1 MKTSIYKLGL
11 DVGSTT
17 AKAVLINSD
26 LSIAFSDY
34 QRHYGSII
42 ETLTDIVK
50 KAKNIFGNIELS
62 VAITGSA
69 GMGIS
74 EKTKIPFLQ
83 ELIASSEF
91 VDKFHPD
98 IKTLID
104 IGGEDSKIIF
114 FDDKSGHDLRMNG
127 SCAGGTGSFIDQMAN
142 LLDVSLS
149 KLDKLASQFNEIH
162 SIASRCGVFAKTDVQ
177 NLLSR
182 EIPLP
187 DICASIFDAVALQIK
202 NSLLRG
208 KEIKSKVVYAGGPLT
223 FLSNLRASMN
233 RIFEIED
240 KDILHLEHPELLPA
254 IGSAVADNIEKPVFG
269 IDTLIDNLI
278 QSKKVSIV
286 SDSNIKPLFEDNQDY
301 LEWKEFKSN
310 IKAPRIDISQLDN
323 KKCFLGIDSG
333 STTTKIV
340 LIDEDNK
347 IAFDFYQNN
356 NGKPIESVKK
366 GLLELRDICFDRD
379 INPNIISSTVTGYGE
394 DLIKSAFN
402 INYGVVETIA
412 HYKAAK
418 IFDSNVSFILD
429 IGGQDMKAIFVK
441 DGIIQNIEINEACS
455 SGCGSFIET
464 FANSLDYSVEKFSEI
479 AVTAYQP
486 CDLGTRCTVFMNSK
500 VKQSFREGSPVSDI
514 SAGLAYSVVQNC
526 LHKVLKIYDN
536 AVLGDNIVVQGGTF
550 KNDAVHRAF
559 EKISGKKVISPDISE
574 LMGAYG
580 SAIIAKDFYVQDENA
595 VKQSFNLNLIENIGE
610 YDVKFTV
617 CQGCENH
624 CKVSRLKFE
633 NGNIFFTGNRCERIF
648 SNSGSKIKRGQ
659 NLVQYK
665 YDLLFDRNLKPE
677 KGIKQKI
684 GIPRALNMFENFP
697 FWATLFVET
706 GFEIVLSDKT
716 SESTAHR
723 ASGTLMSDNICFPAK
738 ITNGHI
744 LNLLN
749 KEVDRIFYPIVNYEK
764 QEFDEMSNSF
774 NCPVVTGYPSVI
786 KSAINPYEKYGIP
799 YDTPNINF
807 KKLKLLKK
815 ACFIYF
821 SSLGVN
827 KKEFNKAFKL
837 AVAENSKFK
846 ELLKTKASEILI
858 QSVIDNRKV
867 IVLAQRP
874 YQIDSVVNHGIPEMI
889 ADFGYDVITEDSLPY
904 TKEDTVDNL
913 VVLSQWG
920 YPNRL
925 YRAAKWALRFDNVE
939 FIQLNSFGCGPD
951 TLVIDEIADLME
963 LSGKAHSVIRIDEQS
978 APGSLKLRIRSLI
991 ESFKLRVENNL
1002 GTSNNNIRK
1011 TTKIFTDTDKNRTII
1026 APFFSPFHS
1035 AYATAAFKSLGY
1047 NIEQL
1052 PPSDKESIDLG
1063 LKYINNEICYPATL
1077 VVGDVLKALKSG
1089 DYDIDNVAVGITQTG
1104 GQCRASNYLPL
1115 IKKGLIKNGYY
1126 NIPVV
1131 GITLSN
1137 MELNNQPGFK
1147 ISKIKFMNQAI
1158 LGLLY
1163 GDAISRMFY
1172 AMAPREKVKGSAEK
1186 VSNKYADLA
1195 QDLIAKSEKNK
1206 ILEILKDAVE
1216 EFNQIEVTSDTV
1228 PRIGIVGEIYVK
1240 YNPIGNN
1247 HAIDYLIEHGVE
1259 PVIPPLINM
1268 FTQWFVNIDVK
1279 NNFLIDSKPIMKEL
1293 GHFFEK
1299 KYNKIDSEFE
1309 NIMSS
1314 FKYNHPK
1321 HNIRHIAELAEKAV
1335 NLSVHYFGEG
1345 WLIAGDILAFE
1356 DYGINNVLC
1365 LQPFGCIA
1373 NHVVAKGIENTL
1385 KKINSKLNVLFLDI
1399 DSGVSPVNL
1408 HNRLYLLMKNAEKEI
1423 GEISKM
1429 NQIEQL
1435 REVKI

>member
-1 MKTSIYKLGL
+1 MGTPIYKLGI

-17 AKAVLINSD
+17 AKAALINSD
-26 LSIAFSDY
+26 LSVAFSDY
-34 QRHYGSII
+34 QRHHGSII
-42 ETLTDIVK
+42 DTVINIIKKVK
-50 KAKNIFGNIELS
+50 SQFGNIELS

-91 VDKFHPD
+91 VDKFHPE

-127 SCAGGTGSFIDQMAN
+127 SCAGGTGSFIDQMAS
-142 LLDVSLS
+142 LLDVTLPE
-149 KLDKLASQFNEIH
+149 LDELASQYKEIH

-182 EIPLP
+182 EIPRP

-208 KEIKSKVVYAGGPLT
+208 KEIIPKVVFAGGPLK
-223 FLSNLRASMN
+223 FLSNLRESMK
-233 RIFEIED
+233 RIFEIDEE
-240 KDILHLEHPELLPA
+240 DILHLEHPELLPA
-254 IGSAVADNIEKPVFG
+254 IGSAVADNIDRPIWE
-269 IDTLIDNLI
+269 INTLIENLI
-278 QSKKVSIV
+278 KSKKVSIV
-286 SDSNIKPLFEDNQDY
+286 SDSNIKPLFEDNIEY

-310 IKAPRIDISQLDN
+310 IKAPRIDISELNN
-323 KKCFLGIDSG
+323 KECFLGIDSG

-340 LIDEDNK
+340 LIDQDNK

-366 GLLELRDICFDRD
+366 GLLELKKQCNENN
-379 INPNIISSTVTGYGE
+379 INPIIKTSTVTGYGE

-402 INYGVVETIA
+402 INYGIVETIA

-418 IFDSNVSFILD
+418 VFDDKVSFILD

-464 FANSLDYSVEKFSEI
+464 FANSLDYTVEKFSEI
-479 AVTAYQP
+479 AVSAYNP

-500 VKQSFREGSPVSDI
+500 VKQSFREGAPVSDI

-536 AVLGDNIVVQGGTF
+536 SVLGNNIVVQGGTF
-550 KNDAVHRAF
+550 KNAAVHRAF

-580 SAIIAKDFYVQDENA
+580 SAIIAKNLYYQDKAIIKED
-595 VKQSFNLNLIENIGE
+595 FNLDNIENIGK

-617 CQGCENH
+617 CRGCENH

-633 NGNIFFTGNRCERIF
+633 NGNIFFTGNRCERVF
-648 SNSGSKIKRGQ
+648 SNKGTKTERGQ

-665 YDLLFDRNLKPE
+665 YDLLFDRELKPNGE
-677 KGIKQKI
+677 IKQKI

-697 FWATLFVET
+697 FWTTLFTET
-706 GFEIVLSDKT
+706 GFEVVLSDKT
-716 SESTAHR
+716 SETTAHI

-744 LNLLN
+744 LNLIN
-749 KEVDRIFYPIVNYEK
+749 QDVDRIFYPIINFEK
-764 QEFDEMSNSF
+764 KEFNEMSNSF
-774 NCPVVTGYPSVI
+774 NCPVVTGYPTVI
-786 KSAINPYEKYGIP
+786 KSAINPSEKYGIP

-807 KKLKLLKK
+807 KTEKLLKQ
-815 ACFIYF
+815 ACYNYF
-821 SSLGVN
+821 STLGVS
-827 KKEFNKAFKL
+827 KKSFNKAFKKAL
-837 AVAENSKFK
+837 AEFKKFK
-846 ELLKTKASEILI
+846 QLIRTKASEILI
-858 QSVIDNRKV
+858 QSTIDNRKV

-874 YQIDSVVNHGIPEMI
+874 YQIDPIVNHGIPEMI

-904 TKEDTVDNL
+904 TDEDTVDNL

-963 LSGKAHSVIRIDEQS
+963 LSGKPHSVIRIDEQS
-978 APGSLKLRIRSLI
+978 AQGSLKLRIRSLI
-991 ESFKLRVENNL
+991 ESFKLREENSRE
-1002 GTSNNNIRK
+1002 TKAKAKRK
-1011 TTKIFTDTDKNRTII
+1011 ITKVFTDADKNRKII

-1047 NIEQL
+1047 EIEQL

-1077 VVGDVLKALKSG
+1077 VVGDVLRALKSG
-1089 DYDIDNVAVGITQTG
+1089 DYDLDNVAVGITQTG

-1126 NIPVV
+1126 NVPVV

-1137 MELNNQPGFK
+1137 LELNKQPGFK
-1147 ISKIKFMNQAI
+1147 ISKTKFMNQAI

-1172 AMAPREKVKGSAEK
+1172 SLAPREKVKGSAER

-1195 QDLIAKSEKNK
+1195 QEFIAKSEKKK
-1206 ILEILKDAVE
+1206 ILSVLKDAVE
-1216 EFNQIEVTSDTV
+1216 EFNRIEVIRDKI
-1228 PRIGIVGEIYVK
+1228 PRVGIVGEIYVK

-1279 NNFLIDSKPIMKEL
+1279 NDYLIDHKPVMKQL
-1293 GHFFEK
+1293 GHIFEK
-1299 KYNKIDSEFE
+1299 KYNKIDAEFE
-1309 NIMSS
+1309 NIMSY

-1321 HNIRHIAELAEKAV
+1321 HNIRHIADLAKKV
-1335 NLSVHYFGEG
+1335 INLSVHYFGEG

-1373 NHVVAKGIENTL
+1373 NHIVAKGIENTL
-1385 KKINSKLNVLFLDI
+1385 KKANPKLNVLFLDI

-1423 GEISKM
+1423 KNEEKTVEIEHL
-1429 NQIEQL
+1429 NEAI
-1435 REVKI
+1435 V